1 MGRKSTGYCAH
12 DLGTIYPCKKPTHV
26 LPINEIKVE
35 IKKKRA
41 KTLSEAESRMVVDR
55 EEERQIGRRWSKG
68 TKVHFYKMNSKS

>member
-55 EEERQIGRRWSKG
+55 EE
-68 TKVHFYKMNSKS
+68 